1 MNAMINT
8 VLLQSVSELGKST
21 TKEVV
26 NGFKDMSR
34 WEDLGMKYLPKIIA
48 AIVVGFIGYWLIKW
62 VTRLFV
68 ELLRKKKIDSSLQTF
83 LTSVVKISL
92 MVLLVIVIISIL
104 GIDVTGFAALLA
116 GAGIALGS
124 TLNGTLGNFAGGVM
138 ILILKPFKVGDL
150 IEAQGQFGLVKEIGI
165 VYTSLLTSQ
174 NKTIRLPNGALST
187 GVINN
192 FTDQD
197 NLRIDIKVPV
207 ADYTNVDKAR
217 LVAIEAMKTIPTV
230 ISDPAPDVKVTEL
243 TGDGPVLV
251 LWPRIKIK
259 PYDHKNPRQMEAD
272 YYSVYFGVRK
282 AVYDAFVQNNI
293 STPSDTFEV
302 TMMGERAP
310 HKGFDE

>member
-1 MNAMINT
+1 MINFI
-8 VLLQSVSELGKST
+8 LLQSASDLGKST
-21 TKEVV
+21 TEEVI
-26 NGFKDMSR
+26 NGIKG
-34 WEDLGMKYLPKIIA
+34 LGKWGDIGMAYLPKIIGA
-48 AIVVGFIGYWLIKW
+48 LLIGIIGYWLIKW
-62 VTRLFV
+62 VTRLFIT
-68 ELLRKKKIDSSLQTF
+68 LLRKRHIEESLQAF
-83 LTSVVKISL
+83 LSSVIKVSL
-92 MVLLVIVIISIL
+92 VILLVLTIVSIL
-104 GIDVTGFAALLA
+104 GVNMTGFAALLA

-150 IEAQGQFGLVKEIGI
+150 IEAQQQFGIVKEIGI
-165 VYTSLLTSQ
+165 VYTSVLTSQ

-192 FTDQD
+192 YTDQD

-217 LVAIEAMKTIPTV
+217 QVAIEAMKTIPTV

-282 AVYDAFVQNNI
+282 AVYDAFVLNNI
-293 STPSDTFEV
+293 STPSNTFEV

-310 HKGFDE
+310 HKGFDA

>member
-1 MNAMINT
+1 MINT
-8 VLLQSVSELGKST
+8 LLLQSVSELGKST

-26 NGFKDMSR
+26 GGFKDLR
-34 WEDLGMKYLPKIIA
+34 VWEDMSMLYLPKIIA
-48 AIVVGFIGYWLIKW
+48 ALIIGFVGYWLIKW
-62 VTRLFV
+62 VGRLFIK
-68 ELLRKKKIDSSLQTF
+68 LLQKRNIDSSLQTF
-83 LTSVVKISL
+83 LTSIVRISM
-92 MVLLVIVIISIL
+92 MVFLILTVISIL
-104 GIDVTGFAALLA
+104 GISITGFAALLA

-150 IEAQGQFGLVKEIGI
+150 IEAQGQFGLVIEIGI
-165 VYTSLLTSQ
+165 VYTSVLTSQ

-192 FTDQD
+192 YTDQD

-217 LVAIEAMKTIPTV
+217 QVAIEAMKTIATV

-259 PYDHKNPRQMEAD
+259 PYDPKNPRQMEAD

-282 AVYDAFVQNNI
+282 AVYDAFVLNNI
-293 STPSDTFEV
+293 PTPSNTFEV

-310 HKGFDE
+310 HKGFDV